1 MRTLKFNVT
10 NDTITRDSESNFSNL
25 SKESTLRLVFSFSED
40 WDGYAKVA
48 GFSRAGKEL
57 EPKILLH
64 GTICEIPYEA
74 LCGNFF
80 RMAIIGKK
88 GNDKKKTRQILINL
102 NEK

>member
-1 MRTLKFNVT
+1 MRTLKFNVN
-10 NDTITRDSESNFSNL
+10 NDTITKDSESDFSNL
-25 SKESTLRLVFSFSED
+25 SKESTIQAVFSFSKD

-64 GTICEIPYEA
+64 GTTCDVPYEA
-74 LCGNFF
+74 LCGTFF
-80 RMAIIGKK
+80 RMSIIGKK
-88 GNDKKKTRQILINL
+88 GNNKKQTRQILINL